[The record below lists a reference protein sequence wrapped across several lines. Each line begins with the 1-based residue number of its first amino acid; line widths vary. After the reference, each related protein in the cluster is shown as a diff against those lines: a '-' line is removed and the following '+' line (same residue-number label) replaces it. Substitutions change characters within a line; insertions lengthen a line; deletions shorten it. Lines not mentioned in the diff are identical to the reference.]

1 MSSWSTNK
9 ISIVTITTEDD
20 DQNQS
25 TRDEGKPIKER
36 KDRCEI

>member
-9 ISIVTITTEDD
+9 ISIVVTTEDD

-25 TRDEGKPIKER
+25 SSDEGKPIKER

>member
-25 TRDEGKPIKER
+25 SDEGKPIKER

>member
-9 ISIVTITTEDD
+9 ISIVVVTTEND

-25 TRDEGKPIKER
+25 SSDEGKPIKER